1 MKVGELMDKK
11 EIQKN
16 RVMSYF
22 IDAADEI
29 IREEGIQAVTIRRVS
44 DMAGFNSATL
54 YNYFENLDHLL
65 FLASMKT
72 VKEYPQQV
80 LDYIKDA
87 KNIIEKNLLIW
98 ECFCKLSFRRPKIYY
113 RVFFPKLNRS
123 TDKYVQ
129 EYYRV
134 YPKDQVEL
142 DGVIPDLLQATDL
155 NMRNHKIL
163 EEGIAAGWFD
173 EENHEEIN
181 DMTMLIYKGML
192 MRVMDSQEEI
202 DLEDAVNKTVKY
214 VSNIYAIYRK
224 K

>member
-1 MKVGELMDKK
+1 MDKK

-22 IDAADEI
+22 INAADEI
-29 IREEGIQAVTIRRVS
+29 IREEGIESVTIRRVS

-72 VKEYPQQV
+72 VQEYPQQV
-80 LDYIKDA
+80 LEYIKDA
-87 KNIIEKNLLIW
+87 DNIVEKNLLIW
-98 ECFCKLSFRRPKIYY
+98 ECFCKLSFKRPKIYY

-123 TDKYVQ
+123 TDKYVK
-129 EYYRV
+129 EYYKV
-134 YPKDQVEL
+134 YPKDEIKL
-142 DGVIPDLLQATDL
+142 DGVIPDFLQATDL
-155 NMRNHKIL
+155 NLRNYQIL
-163 EEGIAAGWFD
+163 EEGIKMGWFD
-173 EENHEEIN
+173 EKNHEEIN

-192 MRVMDSQEEI
+192 MRVMDSPETIDIEE
-202 DLEDAVNKTVKY
+202 AVLKTVKY
-214 VSNIYAIYRK
+214 VSNIYEIYRK